1 MKTRLTV
8 TAAVATLL
16 SSIGLY
22 PLFIGWGWFWPGL
35 GAVAVVTAA
44 GALTRRFRLPAIFN
58 LAGGLAALNLYLTVV
73 YTAPEAF
80 LWVVPT
86 PSSLARLGSLMN
98 DGWDTANKYTAPVP
112 LNDGVALL
120 ATLGVGLVAA
130 TVDLLAVRLRRAAP
144 AGLPLLAM
152 YSVPAAVREESVSW
166 IAFMLGATGFMA
178 LLVADAREQVSGW
191 GRHVLS
197 ARWSEAVPGER
208 PDSRAMAGAGRRV
221 GMAAVALAVLVP
233 MAVPGIHP
241 KGMFGLSGTGDRASG
256 SGTVR
261 KPDPMVSLRRE
272 LQRPD
277 DSIVLTYRTNDP
289 GQPDYLRLWALD
301 LFESGQWTYSSF
313 NGTPRDRIRDRDLPP
328 APGLAGDTPVRT
340 VRTDIKVDRR
350 AEGFEFLPLPYAP
363 VRVGIAGDWRVHPAS
378 LMVYSLRDVADG
390 RSYTV
395 TSKRA
400 EPTAAQ
406 LQAAGEAPA
415 DIRGHYLAVSPEVQE
430 SILSLALRHTR
441 GARNDYQRALKLQE
455 WFTSPAFTYS
465 LTAQPPDSTNDL
477 LDFLTEH
484 RVGYCQQF
492 AAAMAVLARS
502 LGIPARVAAGYT
514 AGSRDENG
522 TWVVRSRDAHAWPE
536 LYFEGVGWLRFEPTP
551 GASGQAGQ
559 GTATTPAYAETAT
572 GETGAGQ
579 GGQATSAP
587 TAPAVTG
594 GGATPS
600 AAAGHRLE
608 EEETAGATP
617 DQKKGPGVPVG
628 WIGALVL
635 ILLILAVPMGVRLA
649 ARRRRWAQ
657 AVRPGARGRGRGPAG
672 PGPLRQRRTWRAAD
686 PPADPAEAAHA
697 AWAEMRADAIDHG
710 LPWRSSDSPRA
721 AARHLGELLELAGPA
736 SAALDRIARAEER
749 ARYAPVPAPAD
760 TLRADVAAV
769 RTVIAES
776 VDRRTRLRARL
787 APPTAMSAL
796 RGAGSRALEVFD
808 RLVSRIGELIR
819 R

>member
-22 PLFIGWGWFWPGL
+22 PLFIGWAWFWPGL
-35 GAVAVVTAA
+35 GAVAVVAGA

-58 LAGGLAALNLYLTVV
+58 LAGGLAALNLYLTTV

-86 PSSLARLGSLMN
+86 PASLARLGSLMG
-98 DGWDTANKYTAPVP
+98 DGWNTANKYTAPVP

-120 ATLGVGLVAA
+120 ATLGVGLVAS

-152 YSVPAAVREESVSW
+152 YSVPAAVRDESVSW
-166 IAFMLGATGFMA
+166 IAFMLGAIGFMA
-178 LLVADAREQVSGW
+178 LLLADAREQVSGW

-197 ARWSEAVPGER
+197 VRWSEEVPGER
-208 PDSRAMAGAGRRV
+208 PDSRAMAGTGRRV
-221 GMAAVALAVLVP
+221 GLAAVAIAVLLP

-241 KGMFGLSGTGDRASG
+241 KGLLGLSGTGDRPAG

-277 DSIVLTYRTNDP
+277 DSVVLTYRTDDP

-313 NGTPRDRIRDRDLPP
+313 NGTPKDRIKNRDLPP
-328 APGLAGDTPVRT
+328 APGLTQDTPVRT
-340 VRTDIKVDRR
+340 VRTEIKMDRH
-350 AEGFEFLPLPYAP
+350 AKDFEFLPLPYAP
-363 VRVGIAGDWRVHPAS
+363 ARVGISGDWRVHPAS
-378 LMVYSLRDVADG
+378 LMVYSLHDVADG

-395 TSKRA
+395 TSKRP
-400 EPTAAQ
+400 EPTAEQ

-415 DIRGHYLAVSPEVQE
+415 DIRSHYLAVSPEVQD
-430 SILSLALRHTR
+430 SIQALARKHTK
-441 GARNDYQRALKLQE
+441 GAQTDYQRAMKLQQ
-455 WFTSPAFTYS
+455 WFTSSAFTYS
-465 LTAQPPDSTNDL
+465 LTAQPPDNANDL
-477 LDFLTEH
+477 VDFLTKH
-484 RVGYCQQF
+484 QVGYCQQF

-514 AGSRDENG
+514 AGSRDQNG

-536 LYFEGVGWLRFEPTP
+536 LYFEGVGWVRFEPTP
-551 GASGQAGQ
+551 GAGGGPGQ

-572 GETGAGQ
+572 GDTGSGQ
-579 GGQATSAP
+579 GGHAPPATPS
-587 TAPAVTG
+587 PAVTG
-594 GGATPS
+594 GQATPG
-600 AAAGHRLE
+600 AGPLGHR
-608 EEETAGATP
+608 P
-617 DQKKGPGVPVG
+617 DEGGLTGTVPKRKTGPGVPLG
-628 WIGALVL
+628 WISAILLV
-635 ILLILAVPMGVRLA
+635 LLILAAPMGVRLA
-649 ARRRRWAQ
+649 TRRRRWAQ
-657 AVRPGARGRGRGPAG
+657 AIRPPAREPASRGPVRP
-672 PGPLRQRRTWRAAD
+672 RRTWRDD

-710 LPWRSSDSPRA
+710 LPWRSSDSPRSA
-721 AARHLGELLELAGPA
+721 AHHLAELLELAGPA
-736 SAALDRIARAEER
+736 SAALDRIALAEER

-760 TLRADVAAV
+760 TLRADVQV
-769 RTVIAES
+769 MRTVIAES
-776 VDRRTRLRARL
+776 VDRKTRLRARFV
-787 APPTAMSAL
+787 PPTAMSAL
-796 RGAGSRALEVFD
+796 RGAGGRSLETFD
-808 RLVSRIGELIR
+808 RLVSRIGELTHR